1 VKFVEAGNT
10 PLAKQFTGLNISIK
24 IASGDYIKIKV
35 VPCGSTLFLEKT
47 GLEMCRFFYAKN

>member
-1 VKFVEAGNT
+1 MEAGNT
-10 PLAKQFTGLNISIK
+10 PLVKQFTGLNISIK